1 MHSVLSIWR
10 EMGRVWFDAISSP
23 FFVALYVAIF
33 FAISWSYGR
42 KQPQADKSVLLK
54 SAGFSALIGLA
65 AGLLGSSLLVVAGID
80 VRRLNILALW
90 LIALGLALFN
100 TRFICFAYAGGL
112 LALFSLMASNSDY
125 CVPHLTGLI
134 AILHLI
140 ESGLILADGST
151 QAQLV
156 SFKKAGQPVQVFRLQ
171 RFWPLLLVV
180 SCSSSDYGLG
190 HTMPSWWPLLKCHP
204 PRPEDSLYIMLPV
217 LAILG
222 YGEIAS
228 QTAPRRTVVRSAR
241 NLAVY
246 SLILLILSLMAS
258 YYPVISWLAAV
269 FAPLGHEIV
278 IWMGPR
284 DVLRT

>member
-1 MHSVLSIWR
+1 M
-10 EMGRVWFDAISSP
+10 
-23 FFVALYVAIF
+23 
-33 FAISWSYGR
+33 
-42 KQPQADKSVLLK
+42 
-54 SAGFSALIGLA
+54 
-65 AGLLGSSLLVVAGID
+65 
-80 VRRLNILALW
+80 RRLNILALW

-100 TRFICFAYAGGL
+100 TRFICFCLCWRPFGL
-112 LALFSLMASNSDY
+112 
-125 CVPHLTGLI
+125 VQPHGFKLRLLRSTPNQPDSHP
-134 AILHLI
+134 APYR
-140 ESGLILADGST
+140 SGLILADGST

-204 PRPEDSLYIMLPV
+204 PGPEDSLYIMLPRTGHTR
-217 LAILG
+217 LWRDS
-222 YGEIAS
+222 EPNR
-228 QTAPRRTVVRSAR
+228 PRRTVVRSAR

-278 IWMGPR
+278 IWMGTGMYLELNKNGPR
-284 DVLRT
+284 NDCFINQRFTWRIYYRNPLGEGPGLVLQGQDQVYAYQHVYRPGLVSAACLSC